1 MALSASPPPDA
12 SVPEE
17 DTTMNND
24 DTDTLDQEIEQVR
37 AEIQALTKRRK
48 LLASTLLSSTKVQTQ
63 LFKFQDSSTTN
74 HPDGSA
80 KTTRLL
86 ETAKHRSQANIHRLA
101 YGVTSF
107 PFYDPSP
114 EMQSKNPLL
123 GIRFDICAD
132 RTGRFDSPYFIFC
145 VKTGSGRRHR
155 NNDRHVHRQDEQYQH
170 PELKI
175 HRHTIPALVP
185 LQDHEKVYLPL
196 SSDEG
201 YSNSSGNSQEEDDNH
216 HHHHDEAG
224 TTGRTQTHPPNHKQS
239 QSQDLHGLVTQV
251 RHDLISWR
259 LRQEAVAL
267 MREELELPPLTIN
280 VGDDSNDNDYN
291 DSTSHESSNIAGK
304 FGVQDISPIGVD
316 ARHIRIVWSD
326 GRVGRLRISDQ
337 GKVEK
342 AVVVWTDRL
351 RDQERLLMAGNPL
364 LGSAALLEGL
374 EKVAVWQQ

>member
-1 MALSASPPPDA
+1 MALSASLPPGA

-17 DTTMNND
+17 DTTMNDD
-24 DTDTLDQEIEQVR
+24 DTETLDQEIEQVR
-37 AEIQALTKRRK
+37 AEIQALTKHRK

-63 LFKFQDSSTTN
+63 LSEFQDSSTTN

-80 KTTRLL
+80 KITRLL
-86 ETAKHRSQANIHRLA
+86 ETAKHRSQTNVHRLA

-107 PFYDPSP
+107 PFHDPSP

-145 VKTGSGRRHR
+145 VKTGGGHRHR
-155 NNDRHVHRQDEQYQH
+155 NVDQHEHEHHHHQHQH

-185 LQDHEKVYLPL
+185 IEDYEKVYLPL

-201 YSNSSGNSQEEDDNH
+201 SGGTSNSDEDNH
-216 HHHHDEAG
+216 RDEVGRARQTG
-224 TTGRTQTHPPNHKQS
+224 TAT

-267 MREELELPPLTIN
+267 MRGELELPPGPIVTN
-280 VGDDSNDNDYN
+280 VGDDSNDDDDDN
-291 DSTSHESSNIAGK
+291 STSHESSNTTGK

-316 ARHIRIVWSD
+316 ARHIRIIWGD

-351 RDQERLLMAGNPL
+351 RDQERILMAGNPL
-364 LGSAALLEGL
+364 LGSPALLECL
-374 EKVAVWQQ
+374 ERVAVWQQ